1 MEGWKTD
8 MYKLEWKTANQA
20 GYISAWVK
28 KGNNELLLFE
38 GAATGRRFYHSD
50 WKDGRLEGW
59 KIPLTF
65 HPSTL
70 LVLF

>member
-28 KGNNELLLFE
+28 KGNNEL
-38 GAATGRRFYHSD
+38 D